1 MVIHVTIKKKYKWGY
16 GVRNFGVHEN
26 WWGFVFVINIGYF
39 PFLDGI
45 PRTDENIQAVREFLL
60 YYKKKW

>member
-1 MVIHVTIKKKYKWGY
+1 MEWEILASMKS
-16 GVRNFGVHEN
+16 